1 MRFIRDKAID
11 RLIVLHKGKICSKIK
26 ELRKR
31 HKTSLE
37 MSHEMVME
45 YVNNSSWH
53 VISENVNELYVIKE
67 LETNCEC

>member
-37 MSHEMVME
+37 MSHEMIME